1 MDDAKYPKSRFPFIE
16 SPCPMELDERML
28 ELLHIVED
36 VHRRYRLA
44 KKRGEEHNGMIPPVH
59 SLHNSTHA
67 LLDYV
72 KYTRIH
78 EENDIMQHV
87 RHDNPNLY
95 KRVRDAQAEHS
106 SARMALWDF
115 ARQQRKERLRKRRQ
129 LFKRWFWV
137 VRLLIL
143 WIRSRE
149 SAYAPGGEGHKRAR
163 RSFEERARVGV

>member
-1 MDDAKYPKSRFPFIE
+1 MDDSKYPKSRFQFIE

-78 EENDIMQHV
+78 EENDMLCHV
-87 RHDNPNLY
+87 RHDNPDLY
-95 KRVRDAQAEHS
+95 KQVRDAEAEHR
-106 SARMALWDF
+106 SARMELWEYAD
-115 ARQQRKERLRKRRQ
+115 RKRKERLRQRRK
-129 LFKRWFWV
+129 LFKRWYWV

-143 WIRSRE
+143 CIRSRE
-149 SAYAPGGEGHKRAR
+149 RANAPGGEGHKRAR
-163 RSFEERARVGV
+163 RSFEERARVSV